1 VWGGRKNN
9 QKYGN
14 SSKEGHKYK
23 ECPLWQKQARVVCL
37 VREKAHQ
44 QEERKPAHPERGKVQ
59 KRGKKREVRRMEE
72 EKAVCPAR
80 GEVQQEEW
88 KRSSIEELRKRAEE
102 HCSKRVLQEAR
113 LLELGWVT
121 EEVVVLYLTCKCGK
135 NRSHVEDNW
144 GKGVVP
150 LWKWRKLSWYGCK
163 EKIEEK
169 VAHGQGTWK
178 AQPKRGV
185 AKGRLGEP
193 SKC

>member
-14 SSKEGHKYK
+14 SSKKGHKCR
-23 ECPLWQKQARVVCL
+23 ECLLWQKQARVAHL
-37 VREKAHQ
+37 VRGQAHQ
-44 QEERKPAHPERGKVQ
+44 QEERKLAHLERGKVQ
-59 KRGKKREVRRMEE
+59 KCGKKREVRRMEE

-102 HCSKRVLQEAR
+102 HCGKRVLQEAR

-135 NRSHVEDNW
+135 NGSYVEDNW
-144 GKGVVP
+144 GQGVVL
-150 LWKWRKLSWYGCK
+150 LWKWRKLSWCGCK

-169 VAHGQGTWK
+169 AAYGQET
-178 AQPKRGV
+178 
-185 AKGRLGEP
+185 
-193 SKC
+193 